1 MTRPGQT
8 GSLFTRGRGWG
19 KRGERERNGRQEAVF
34 LDWGKRNQH
43 LKQKLWLILTVLE
56 TAFLRL
62 KTAFL
67 RDIPFMIGDCL
78 SATTKRSAIKNSIF
92 EKHFVFLCD
101 KRQTLCGYKRYPIK
115 SSLPEKRKKKKKR
128 GSFYA
133 FLLQMVSAWL
143 EPVFQRLETILLRLK
158 RSLCDKKTFLR
169 LETGAS
175 LRLKTAFLRLESACA
190 RLETVKRLDSSVVR
204 NSVSEIKKC
213 SFVFVFSS

>member
-19 KRGERERNGRQEAVF
+19 WRGERERNGRQEAVF

-62 KTAFL
+62 KTAFP

-115 SSLPEKRKKKKKR
+115 SSLPEKRKKKKR
-128 GSFYA
+128 E
-133 FLLQMVSAWL
+133 FLCVFASDGFCMV
-143 EPVFQRLETILLRLK
+143 RT
-158 RSLCDKKTFLR
+158 SLST
-169 LETGAS
+169 T
-175 LRLKTAFLRLESACA
+175 
-190 RLETVKRLDSSVVR
+190 R
-204 NSVSEIKKC
+204 NNPSEIKK
-213 SFVFVFSS
+213 VFMR